1 MSMDLRLRSATKA
14 QLPPLCPRRTE
25 NGKPISAQPTGKQ
38 FKKKY
43 NTEDMKTNTEG
54 KEVKRDS
61 KITRKEALK
70 KVGKYAAFTASAA
83 IILLSPKE
91 AQADSTTPE
100 GRGAD
105 Y

>member
-1 MSMDLRLRSATKA
+1 
-14 QLPPLCPRRTE
+14 
-25 NGKPISAQPTGKQ
+25 
-38 FKKKY
+38 
-43 NTEDMKTNTEG
+43 MKTDTER
-54 KEVKRDS
+54 KESKKGE

-70 KVGKYAAFTASAA
+70 KAGKYAVFTAAAA